1 MCGIAGVLSRNTLPT
16 KQLLKAMAHT
26 LAHRGPDGE
35 DVHVSGPCGL
45 AHRRLSI
52 IDLSPGAAQPMTV
65 EKSELWIVFNGEIYN
80 FKALRAQ
87 LENLGRTF
95 KTQGDT
101 EVILHGYLQW
111 GEAVFSKL
119 DGMFAIALW
128 DAKKKQ
134 LILAR
139 DRTGKKP
146 LYVYE
151 DDVRLVFASE
161 IKAILVHPDLQ
172 LRENPEAVAQF
183 LSAGYVPTPS
193 TFYARIR
200 KLHPA
205 TYEVFDF
212 KKNGSREVQYWD
224 FPIGN
229 EREIKTESQLQDA
242 CGELRHLFFE
252 AVEKRMISD
261 VPLGA
266 FLSGGIDSTLVVA
279 AMAKASSSPVRTF
292 SIGFEGFPEWDETKY
307 ARLVAERYG
316 TQHTEFKVKPE
327 SFDLVEK
334 LAWHYDEPF
343 GDSSAI
349 PSYIVSKLTREAGV
363 TVALTG
369 DGGDELFAGYPRF
382 MAAVWAEKIPKLLRS
397 ATRRLVA
404 PLPHG
409 ESHSSTWE
417 RGRRFAQSAARD
429 LPERLRAWV
438 SVVPPEEIEDI
449 LAEGPLRFASRS
461 LLNESYELNFHKAKK
476 AQVLNQV
483 LYANA
488 RTYLLDDLN
497 VKMDRASMAASLETR
512 APFLDTQLMEFA
524 FSLPASVK
532 IRGKTTKWIVKE
544 AFKDLLPDEVVNRK
558 KMGFGVPLGAWFRG
572 GLEESLSQAIAH
584 PTADVRADTV
594 QAWWREHQSGKRDRG
609 LQLWA
614 LLQLTYFRER
624 TSQVPSPP

>member
-1 MCGIAGVLSRNTLPT
+1 MCGFAGVLSRDSQPS
-16 KQLLKAMAHT
+16 KKLLSAMAAT

-35 DVHVSGPCGL
+35 RVQTLGPCGL

-52 IDLSPGAAQPMTV
+52 IDLSDAAFQPMTV
-65 EKSELWIVFNGEIYN
+65 EKSELWCAFNGEIYN
-80 FKALRAQ
+80 FKELRKE

-119 DGMFAIALW
+119 DGMFAISLW
-128 DAKKKQ
+128 DTKKKQ

-151 DDVRLVFASE
+151 DDKRIVFASE
-161 IKAILVHPDLQ
+161 IKAILEHPDLN

-183 LSAGYVPTPS
+183 LSAGYVPTPN

-200 KLHPA
+200 KIHPA
-205 TYEVFDF
+205 TFEVFDY
-212 KKNGSREVQYWD
+212 KKNGSRAVQYWD
-224 FPIGN
+224 FPVGH
-229 EREIKTESQLQDA
+229 ERTIKTESQLQDA

-252 AVEKRMISD
+252 AVRKRLISD

-279 AMAKASSSPVRTF
+279 AMAKVSNAPVRTF
-292 SIGFEGFPEWDETKY
+292 SIGFEGFPEWDETRFAKM
-307 ARLVAERYG
+307 VAEKYG

-327 SFDLVEK
+327 SFDLAQK

-349 PSYIVSKLTREAGV
+349 PSYIVSKLTRDAGV

-382 MAAVWAEKIPKLLRS
+382 VAAIWAEKIPHFIRS
-397 ATRRLVA
+397 ATRKLVG

-409 ESHSSTWE
+409 PSHSSTWE
-417 RGRRFAQSAARD
+417 RGRRFALSSSRD
-429 LPERLRAWV
+429 LPERLRSWV
-438 SVVPPEEIEDI
+438 SIVPPDEIHSI
-449 LAEGPLRFASRS
+449 LNDAHRRFSSSA
-461 LLNESYELNFHKAKK
+461 LLNESYAMNFKK
-476 AQVLNQV
+476 AAGAEPLNQV

-512 APFLDTQLMEFA
+512 APFLDTALMEFA
-524 FSLPASVK
+524 FSLPTSVK
-532 IRGKTTKWIVKE
+532 IKGKTTKWIVKE

-572 GLEESLSQAIAH
+572 GLEESLSKSIEN
-584 PTADVRADTV
+584 PTDDVRKETV
-594 QAWWREHQSGKRDRG
+594 QAWWAEHQSGKRDRG
-609 LQLWA
+609 LQFWS
-614 LLQLTYFRER
+614 LLQLKYFRDRASADAEK
-624 TSQVPSPP
+624 